1 MTMNFTLLNAK
12 TLAERFRSAFLID
25 DRWLLY
31 FKGLANTLL
40 MSLFAVMIGVV
51 LGFLLAAVV
60 YTEKQTGKPKILAA
74 ICKIYIT
81 VIRGTPVVLQLFIMY
96 FIVLITVKN
105 GIVVGAITFGLNSA
119 AYVSEVARAG
129 LESIDPGQM
138 EAGRSL
144 GLSYTKTMF
153 KIILPQA
160 FRNIVPALFNEFI
173 ALVKETSVAGYVGIL
188 DLGKVPGL
196 IQSRTFDYLF
206 PLLIA
211 SVLYLAVVYLLTL
224 IEKFIERQLSKSDR
238 NGGKKFITGGRKS
251 CKKKA
256 RSPS

>member
-1 MTMNFTLLNAK
+1 MYGLLNAK
-12 TLAERFRSAFLID
+12 TLAERLRSAFLVD

-31 FKGLANTLL
+31 FKGLGNTLL
-40 MSLFAVMIGVV
+40 MSFFAVILGVI
-51 LGFLLAAVV
+51 LGFVLAAVV
-60 YTEKQTGKPKILAA
+60 YTEKQTGKLKFPALL
-74 ICKIYIT
+74 CKIYTT

-96 FIVLITVKN
+96 FLILVSVQN
-105 GIVVGAITFGLNSA
+105 GIIVGAVTFGLNSA
-119 AYVSEVARAG
+119 AYVAEVARAG

-144 GLSYTKTMF
+144 GLSYSKTML

-206 PLLIA
+206 PLLFA
-211 SVLYLAVVYLLTL
+211 SVLYLIVVYLLTL
-224 IEKFIERQLSKSDR
+224 VEKFIEKRLSKSDR
-238 NGGKKFITGGRKS
+238 GSGKIPAGGRKK
-251 CKKKA
+251 CKKA
-256 RSPS
+256 

>member
-1 MTMNFTLLNAK
+1 MFEQLLNAK
-12 TLAERFRSAFLID
+12 TLADRLRSAFLVE
-25 DRWLLY
+25 DRWKMY
-31 FKGLANTLL
+31 FSGLGNTLL
-40 MSLFAVMIGVV
+40 ISAMAVTIGVV
-51 LGFLLAAVV
+51 LGFLMAMVV
-60 YTEKQTGKPKILAA
+60 YTHKNTGKLKILNAVF
-74 ICKIYIT
+74 KVYIT

-96 FIVLITVKN
+96 FIVLVTVKS
-105 GIVVGAITFGLNSA
+105 GVIVGAITFGLNSA
-119 AYVSEVARAG
+119 AYVAETARAG

-138 EAGRSL
+138 EAGQSL
-144 GLSYTKTMF
+144 GLSYRKTMI

-211 SVLYLAVVYLLTL
+211 SVMYLVVVYGLTL
-224 IEKFIERQLSKSDR
+224 VQRLIERALSKSDR
-238 NGGKKFITGGRKS
+238 DRGYKKIVGGRK
-251 CKKKA
+251 KKNA
-256 RSPS
+256 